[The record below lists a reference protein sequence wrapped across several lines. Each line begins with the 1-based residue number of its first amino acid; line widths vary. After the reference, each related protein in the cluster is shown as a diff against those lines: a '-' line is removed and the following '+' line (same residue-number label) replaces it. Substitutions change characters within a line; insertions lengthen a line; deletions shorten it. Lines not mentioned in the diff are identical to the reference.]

1 MALIKNY
8 LVTTGLIFGVLALC
22 ATSTHAQLD
31 AQKLLEQAQSES
43 FGGITDTPDLLPAMG
58 CMIEP
63 SMKID
68 VSSPVPGVV
77 DRLSVK
83 LGDNVKKGGKLF
95 SLKSGVEAAS
105 VDLAQVREDFA
116 KRKVQRNETLFQDK
130 LISAHELDEF
140 ITEHQVAAK
149 ELNHARAVLALRTVR
164 SPINGVVI
172 DRFNDPGEFVDKEPL
187 LSIASLDPL
196 KVELVLPYDS
206 FGKIPTEGEI
216 LIFPESPVNGQH
228 SATITMVDPIIDAAS
243 GTFRVRTE
251 VANPDGLLPAGIKCR
266 AALKP

>member
-8 LVTTGLIFGVLALC
+8 LVTTGLIFGVLSLC

-31 AQKLLEQAQSES
+31 AQKLLEQAQSDS

-149 ELNHARAVLALRTVR
+149 ELNHARAVLVLRTVC

-172 DRFNDPGEFVDKEPL
+172 DRFNDPGEFVD
-187 LSIASLDPL
+187 
-196 KVELVLPYDS
+196 
-206 FGKIPTEGEI
+206 
-216 LIFPESPVNGQH
+216 
-228 SATITMVDPIIDAAS
+228 
-243 GTFRVRTE
+243 
-251 VANPDGLLPAGIKCR
+251 
-266 AALKP
+266 